1 MCVCVCVCV
10 CVYEYLQFVLRD
22 LCREIERTIEEFG
35 FVIPNPL
42 FEFE

>member
-1 MCVCVCVCV
+1 M
-10 CVYEYLQFVLRD
+10 YEYLQFAVMD
-22 LCREIERTIEEFG
+22 LCFEIERTYEEFA

>member
-1 MCVCVCVCV
+1 MNK
-10 CVYEYLQFVLRD
+10 YLRFALMY
-22 LCREIERTIEEFG
+22 LCREIERTNEEFG

>member
-1 MCVCVCVCV
+1 M
-10 CVYEYLQFVLRD
+10 YEYLQFAVMD
-22 LCREIERTIEEFG
+22 LCREIEWKNEEFG